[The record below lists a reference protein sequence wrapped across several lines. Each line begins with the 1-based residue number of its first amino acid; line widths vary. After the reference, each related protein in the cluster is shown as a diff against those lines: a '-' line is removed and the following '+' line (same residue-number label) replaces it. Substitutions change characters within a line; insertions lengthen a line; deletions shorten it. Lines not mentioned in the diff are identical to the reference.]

1 MKKTPKY
8 LLALCLC
15 FIAHLLCAQMDSL
28 KVKVLS
34 AKEMQEDFSYLRK
47 VLETT
52 HPGLYRYTPKVQMQ
66 AKMDSIAGLLHQ
78 NMPFYDY
85 YHLIAFLIAEIRC
98 AHTNAMPVRE
108 LENWYVNTAKTFP
121 YALQLIDNRFFVV
134 LNGTQD
140 EQIKVGDE
148 LLSINGKTMQE
159 IKNHIVRYL
168 WGDGYNQ
175 TAKNLSLTEIYFP
188 LMYYMLFDT
197 PEMFDLKL
205 KNEKGEI
212 FQVKTPAQTWKVS
225 SKNFTKNP
233 VNKSLLRIYKPKN
246 KKDRKKGWR
255 LEFLDE
261 PQTAYLKITGFGGG
275 KDETEA
281 RQKMRDFLNKCMTK
295 LQSKKTENL
304 IIDLRY
310 NGGGWDIQGVE
321 LLTFLMKK
329 PFRAYQSLHSVTD
342 SSEFLKFSD
351 LSAEDLKN
359 VKKELKAEPDG
370 TFSVREEYSEQLK
383 LQQPHNNAFKGKI
396 YILINGRSGSTTS
409 EFTAVA
415 HSNKVGIFI
424 GEETGGAYEGGNG
437 GSFLHFDLPNSK
449 IHVSTPLLYYRNAV
463 TEPKLKGR
471 GTMPDYD
478 VPNILQNMLQGIDTQ
493 LNFALELIRKNK

>member
-1 MKKTPKY
+1 MKKISKY

-15 FIAHLLCAQMDSL
+15 FITHVLFAQVDSL
-28 KVKVLS
+28 TTKVLNV
-34 AKEMQEDFSYLRK
+34 KDMQEDFAYLRK

-52 HPGLYRYTPKVQMQ
+52 HPGLYRYTPKAQMQ
-66 AKMDSIAGLLHQ
+66 AKMDSIAGLLNQ

-85 YHLIAFLIAEIRC
+85 YRLIAALIADIRC
-98 AHTNAMPVRE
+98 AHTNAMPVRN
-108 LENWYVNTAKTFP
+108 LENFYVNTAKTFP
-121 YALQLIDNRFFVV
+121 YSIQWIDNKFFVV

-148 LLSINGKTMQE
+148 LLSINGKSMQE
-159 IKNHIVRYL
+159 IKNHIFRYL

-175 TAKNLSLTEIYFP
+175 TAKNFTLTEIYFP

-197 PEMFDLKL
+197 PETFDLKL

-212 FQVKTPAQTWKVS
+212 FQVKSPAQTWKQT
-225 SKNFTKNP
+225 SKNFAKNP
-233 VNKSLLRIYKPKN
+233 VNNSLLKIYKPKN

-261 PQTAYLKITGFGGG
+261 PKTAYLRIKGFDGG

-359 VKKELKAEPDG
+359 AKKELKAEPDG
-370 TFSVREEYSEQLK
+370 TFSAREEYSEQLK
-383 LQQPHNNAFKGKI
+383 LQQPQSNAFKGNI

-415 HSNKVGIFI
+415 HSNQVGIFI

-463 TEPKLKGR
+463 SEPKLRGR

-478 VPNILQNMLQGIDTQ
+478 VPNTLQNMLQGIDTQ
-493 LNFALELIRKNK
+493 LNFALELIRKN

>member
-1 MKKTPKY
+1 MKKTSKY

-15 FIAHLLCAQMDSL
+15 FITHLLFAQVDSL
-28 KVKVLS
+28 TTKVLN

-47 VLETT
+47 VLEKT
-52 HPGLYRYTPKVQMQ
+52 HAGLYRYTPKAQMQ
-66 AKMDSIAGLLHQ
+66 AKMDSIADLLHQ

-85 YHLIAFLIAEIRC
+85 YRLITALIADIRC
-98 AHTNAMPVRE
+98 AHTNTMPVRN
-108 LENWYVNTAKTFP
+108 LEDFYVNTAKTFP
-121 YALQLIDNRFFVV
+121 YSIQWIDNKFFVV
-134 LNGTQD
+134 LNGTLDKQV
-140 EQIKVGDE
+140 KLGDE
-148 LLSINGKTMQE
+148 LISINGKSMQE
-159 IKNHIVRYL
+159 IRNHILRYL

-175 TAKNLSLTEIYFP
+175 TAKNHSLTEVYFP
-188 LMYYMLFDT
+188 LFYYLMFAQPDT
-197 PEMFDLKL
+197 FDLEL
-205 KNEKGEI
+205 KNNKNEI
-212 FQVKTPAQTWKVS
+212 FHVKSPAQTWKQT

-233 VNKSLLRIYKPKN
+233 VNKSLLKIYKPKN

-281 RQKMRDFLNKCMTK
+281 RKKMNTFLSKCMTK

-321 LLTFLMKK
+321 LLRFLMKQ

-351 LSAEDLKN
+351 LSADDLKN
-359 VKKELKAEPDG
+359 IKKELKAEPDG
-370 TFSVREEYSEQLK
+370 TFLVREEYSEQLK

-396 YILINGRSGSTTS
+396 YILTNGRSGSTTS

-437 GSFLHFDLPNSK
+437 GSFLHFDLPHSK

-463 TEPKLKGR
+463 SEPKLKGR

-478 VPNILQNMLQGIDTQ
+478 VPNTIYNMLQGIDTQ
-493 LNFALELIRKNK
+493 LHFALELIRKNQ

>member
-1 MKKTPKY
+1 MKKISNY

-15 FIAHLLCAQMDSL
+15 FISHVLFAQMDSL
-28 KVKVLS
+28 TTKVMNV
-34 AKEMQEDFSYLRK
+34 KEMQEDFTYLRK
-47 VLETT
+47 VLEET
-52 HPGLYRYTPKVQMQ
+52 HAGLYRYTPKAQMQ
-66 AKMDSIAGLLHQ
+66 AKMDSIAGLLNQ

-85 YHLIAFLIAEIRC
+85 YRLIAFLIAEIHC
-98 AHTNAMPVRE
+98 AHTNAMPVRG

-121 YALQLIDNRFFVV
+121 YSIQWVDNKFFVV
-134 LNGTQD
+134 LNGTLDKQV
-140 EQIKVGDE
+140 KLGDE
-148 LLSINGKTMQE
+148 LMSINGKSMQE
-159 IKNHIVRYL
+159 IKNHILRYL

-175 TAKNLSLTEIYFP
+175 TAKNLFLTEVYFP

-197 PEMFDLKL
+197 PEIFDLRL

-212 FQVKTPAQTWKVS
+212 FQVKSPAQTWKQTN
-225 SKNFTKNP
+225 KNFAKNP
-233 VNKSLLRIYKPKN
+233 VNSSLLKIYKPKN

-261 PQTAYLKITGFGGG
+261 PKTAYLRIKGFDGG

-281 RQKMRDFLNKCMTK
+281 RQKMRDFLNKCMAK
-295 LQSKKTENL
+295 LHSKKTENL

-321 LLTFLMKK
+321 LLAFLMQK

-463 TEPKLKGR
+463 SEPKLKGR

-478 VPNILQNMLQGIDTQ
+478 VPNTIYNMLQGIDKQ
-493 LNFALELIRKNK
+493 LNFTLELIRRNQ